1 LQSSWRGFAH
11 TSHVRDQFEQFFQ
24 LKAKFLLTELFSPFI
39 TPFVLLWCLRPK
51 SLELIDFFRNFTV
64 SVVGVGD
71 VCSFAQM
78 DVRKHGNPD
87 WQPADGD
94 KDDTPGDGA
103 TPTCDTNNYTQG
115 EHGKTELSLVHF
127 TLTNP
132 QWKMPTEARQF
143 VQGIRRNAMQDLN
156 RARGTFGGLANATA
170 MGQSLMSV
178 ESMGGEYASIINSVL
193 QNNQLSN
200 SQQIGMSVFNAPPA
214 YFQQPGAGAQ
224 QQQQQQPQANQSSS
238 SLMTNDFERMLQ
250 QNLSDASSAMPMR
263 GTFLHNISEDDD
275 QQQQQPQESVSAQPR
290 PMMMSSLRGGMSRRE
305 GPAEGSQGG
314 LLHR

>member
-1 LQSSWRGFAH
+1 
-11 TSHVRDQFEQFFQ
+11 VRDQFEQFFQ
-24 LKAKFLLTELFSPFI
+24 LKAKYLLTELFSPFI
-39 TPFVLLWCLRPK
+39 TPFVLFWCLRPK

-87 WQPADGD
+87 WQPAEGD
-94 KDDTPGDGA
+94 KDDTPIDGLS
-103 TPTCDTNNYTQG
+103 PTCETNNYTQG

-178 ESMGGEYASIINSVL
+178 ESMGGEYASIINSIL
-193 QNNQLSN
+193 QTNQLSN
-200 SQQIGMSVFNAPPA
+200 SQQIGMSMFNTPQA
-214 YFQQPGAGAQ
+214 YFQQPATGQ
-224 QQQQQQPQANQSSS
+224 QQSQQPQQANQSS

-250 QNLSDASSAMPMR
+250 QNLSDAGSAMPMR

-275 QQQQQPQESVSAQPR
+275 QAQQQASISASAQQR
-290 PMMMSSLRGGMSRRE
+290 PMMMASSMRGGMSRRE
-305 GPAEGSQGG
+305 GPAEGSAGG